1 MSRPTRRYH
10 IPSAI
15 RPTPVRI
22 EPEQARELVE
32 NGATLVDVRRASQD
46 PPAPEGAIRIPP
58 DEIPESLDQFDQDT
72 PIVLGCT

>member
-1 MSRPTRRYH
+1 VSRPTRRYH

-15 RPTPVRI
+15 RPSPVRI
-22 EPEQARELVE
+22 EPEEARELIA

-46 PPAPEGAIRIPP
+46 PPAPEGANRIPP
-58 DEIPESLDQFDQDT
+58 DAIPESLDQFDPDT